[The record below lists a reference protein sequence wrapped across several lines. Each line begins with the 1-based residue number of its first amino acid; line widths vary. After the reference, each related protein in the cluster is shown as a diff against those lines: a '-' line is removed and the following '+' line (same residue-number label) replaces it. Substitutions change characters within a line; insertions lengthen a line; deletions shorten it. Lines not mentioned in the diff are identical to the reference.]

1 MGLRRE
7 GVPLVPLQHPWVGTL
22 MVEGIRTEEPLGGN
36 SVGGS
41 WGVQPGP
48 GRLGK
53 AVRERPRKFLIK
65 TSPCYCQI
73 SPKTGTVGV
82 SLASPLWKGCGRAGT
97 GREKGSKAGPTCP
110 ASAGGQAART
120 RTLQLAEDT
129 AEQDAA
135 WICEIGKG

>member
-1 MGLRRE
+1 MAETAGG
-7 GVPLVPLQHPWVGTL
+7 GV
-22 MVEGIRTEEPLGGN
+22 
-36 SVGGS
+36 

-53 AVRERPRKFLIK
+53 AVRESLRKSLME
-65 TSPCYCQI
+65 TRPCYCQI

-82 SLASPLWKGCGRAGT
+82 TLASPLWKGCSRGGT
-97 GREKGSKAGPTCP
+97 GTAKGSRAGPTCP

-120 RTLQLAEDT
+120 RLLQLAEDP

-135 WICEIGKG
+135 RLCEIGKE